1 MMQNIS
7 KIQTTK
13 QEKIDVFD
21 DFREEL
27 KNEQVEWGFIVYEN
41 SEGEIVRRSWWN
53 KELDGKDKI
62 TIKGLFADMLQY
74 LDEWFENNH
83 GV

>member
-1 MMQNIS
+1 MPKVETLN
-7 KIQTTK
+7 TTK
-13 QEKIDVFD
+13 QEKLEVFD
-21 DFREEL
+21 EFRKEL
-27 KNEQVEWGFIVYEN
+27 KNEQVEWAFIVYEN
-41 SEGEIVRRSWWN
+41 SDGEIVRRSWWD